1 MSELEQILTP
11 VPGPRSRELARR
23 LRAVESRGVTF
34 LGDDFPVFWERAD
47 GATITDADG
56 NRFLDLTSA
65 FGVALTGHA
74 NSRVADAIAGQAA
87 LLAHGMG
94 DVHPTELK
102 TRLLERL
109 AELAPLP
116 DARGFLCSSGA
127 EAVEFALKTALLATG
142 RPNALAFEGS
152 YHGLAYGALEVTGI
166 ARFRAPFSAQLRNA
180 NAFVAYPASDEDGDA
195 ALEAVDAGLHAD
207 PSIGAVIVEPIQ
219 GRAGVVVP
227 PDGFLAGLRM
237 LCDTHGALLIVDE
250 ILTGF
255 GRTGAMFAVEREAV
269 VPDLLCL
276 GKALAGGFPL
286 SAVVGM
292 AGVMDAWPPSAGEAL
307 HTSTY
312 LGNPMGC
319 AAALANIEEIE
330 RIDVPGRARR
340 AGERIAARLGP
351 LCESGAIAGLRGRG
365 ALWGVVLSS
374 GDAARAAAV
383 RALQAGVIVLQSGI
397 EGEVLT
403 VAPPATI
410 ADEQLDRALDLLG
423 AALEAR

>member
-1 MSELEQILTP
+1 VSELEYIVTAI
-11 VPGPRSRELARR
+11 PGPRSRELARR
-23 LRAVESRGVTF
+23 LAAVESRGVTY

-47 GATITDADG
+47 GALVTDADG

-74 NSRVADAIAGQAA
+74 NPRVGEAIAAQAA
-87 LLAHGMG
+87 LLGHGMG

-109 AELAPLP
+109 AAMAPLS
-116 DARGFLCSSGA
+116 DARGFFCSSGA

-152 YHGLAYGALEVTGI
+152 YHGLAHGALEVTGI
-166 ARFRAPFSAQLRNA
+166 ARFRAPFLAQLRNA
-180 NAFVAYPASDEDGDA
+180 TTFVPYPATAEAGDA
-195 ALEAVDAGLHAD
+195 ALETVGAALAGD

-227 PDGFLAGLRM
+227 PDGFLGGLRM
-237 LCDTHGALLIVDE
+237 LCDAYGALLIVDE

-255 GRTGAMFAVEREAV
+255 GRTGTMFAVEHEDVA
-269 VPDLLCL
+269 PDLLCL

-286 SAVVGM
+286 SAVVGS
-292 AGVMDAWPPSAGEAL
+292 AGVMDAWPASAGEAL

-319 AAALANIEEIE
+319 AAALANLDEIE
-330 RIDVPGRARR
+330 RVDAPGRAR
-340 AGERIAARLGP
+340 AMGERIAARIGP
-351 LCESGAIAGLRGRG
+351 LAISGTIRELRGRG
-365 ALWGVVLSS
+365 ALWGVVCKSAA
-374 GDAARAAAV
+374 AARAASV
-383 RALQAGVIVLQSGI
+383 RALHAGVIVLQSGV
-397 EGEVLT
+397 EGEALT
-403 VAPPATI
+403 VAPPVTI
-410 ADEQLDRALDLLG
+410 ADDQLDRALDLLC
-423 AALEAR
+423 AAVAP

>member
-1 MSELEQILTP
+1 MSDLERVVTP

-74 NSRVADAIAGQAA
+74 NPRVAEAIAAQAA
-87 LLAHGMG
+87 LLGHGMG

-109 AELAPLP
+109 AAMAPLQ

-152 YHGLAYGALEVTGI
+152 YHGLTHGALEVTGI
-166 ARFRAPFSAQLRNA
+166 ARFRAPFLAQLRNA
-180 NAFVAYPASDEDGDA
+180 NAFVAYPASVEGGDA
-195 ALEAVDAGLHAD
+195 ALEAVNAALRDD

-227 PDGFLAGLRM
+227 PDGFLGGLRM
-237 LCDTHGALLIVDE
+237 QCDASGALLIVDE

-269 VPDLLCL
+269 VAGP
-276 GKALAGGFPL
+276 ALPGQGARGRL
-286 SAVVGM
+286 SVVGRRRH
-292 AGVMDAWPPSAGEAL
+292 GRGDGRL
-307 HTSTY
+307 
-312 LGNPMGC
+312 
-319 AAALANIEEIE
+319 AALGGGGAAHL
-330 RIDVPGRARR
+330 DVPRQPDGLCRRAREPGRDRTRRR
-340 AGERIAARLGP
+340 AGPSA
-351 LCESGAIAGLRGRG
+351 RG
-365 ALWGVVLSS
+365 APASGLPRASLRCAKAERSQGCAGAERYGASS
-374 GDAARAAAV
+374 ARAGRPPVPRPCARCTPASSCCS
-383 RALQAGVIVLQSGI
+383 RAS
-397 EGEVLT
+397 T
-403 VAPPATI
+403 
-410 ADEQLDRALDLLG
+410 
-423 AALEAR
+423 ARCSRSRRR